1 MLEES
6 ARISRGAIS
15 PVDSLEIKKFDALF
29 IPGGFGV
36 AKNFSDF
43 ASKAT
48 EMTVDS
54 VVAQVILNFYNS
66 KKPIGAT
73 CIAPIVLAKVLGTV
87 SAMPGID
94 LTLGKK
100 GPDWPYSGSIEA
112 ASKFGNK
119 VVSCDVDEIC
129 KDRYAKIITTP
140 AYMKENA
147 KPCEVFAGIEKR
159 VKDVIKL
166 TKE

>member
-6 ARISRGAIS
+6 ARISRGAIT
-15 PVDSLEIKKFDALF
+15 PVTSLEIKNFDALF

-36 AKNFSDF
+36 AKNLSDF
-43 ASKAT
+43 ATKGT
-48 EMTVDS
+48 EMSVDIE
-54 VVAQVILNFYNS
+54 VAKVILNFYNT

-73 CIAPIVLAKVLGTV
+73 CIAPIVLAKILGTV
-87 SAMPGID
+87 SANPGID

-100 GPDWPYSGSIEA
+100 GNDWPYAGSIEA

-119 VVSCDVDEIC
+119 LVSCDVDEIC
-129 KDRYAKIITTP
+129 KDRFSKIVTTP
-140 AYMKENA
+140 AYMKETA
-147 KPCEVFAGIEKR
+147 KPFEVFDGIEKL
-159 VKDVIKL
+159 VKEVIKL

>member
-54 VVAQVILNFYNS
+54 EVAQVILNFYNS

-147 KPCEVFAGIEKR
+147 KPCEVFDGIEKL
-159 VKDVIKL
+159 VKEVIKL